1 MENNKDIQINNR
13 QAAWLLSGLFAIGFF
28 LFIAGY
34 FLGQRQA
41 VQSFSQKVDQESLAD
56 QISSSL
62 FMLYDASAPEE
73 EEDDVEL
80 SESEE
85 LANEESEEDQSSQT
99 EDGETS
105 ERLVQ
110 DEPENKLYYY
120 APLIGYGTKRA
131 ADKFCQKLTQQGIPV
146 EVKSYPSRSPRG
158 RKITWYQ
165 VVTKPYTDKHALE
178 QLVTQISEREH
189 LKGVRIKNI

>member
-1 MENNKDIQINNR
+1 MENNKDIQISNR
-13 QAAWLLSGLFAIGFF
+13 QAAWFLSGSFAIGFF

-80 SESEE
+80 SE
-85 LANEESEEDQSSQT
+85 NEESADEEQQEDRLSQAQ
-99 EDGETS
+99 DIETPKQ
-105 ERLVQ
+105 LVQ
-110 DEPENKLYYY
+110 DEQEDKSHYY

-165 VVTKPYTDKHALE
+165 VVTKPYTDRDELE
-178 QLVTQISEREH
+178 RLVAQISEKER
-189 LKGVRIKNI
+189 LKGVQVKRI